1 MTTPPWLNHA
11 WDLLGQFEH
20 SGSQA
25 NPKIAALFADA
36 GHPKITSDETAWC
49 AAFVGA
55 TLKRANVTPSG
66 SLLARSYLTWGEPLA
81 EPLPG
86 AITVLSRS
94 SDPASG
100 HVGFLLAETTSSV
113 ILLGGNQSDGVT
125 VAAFPKSRLLSYR
138 WPHAPV
144 AQTSDIFERAL
155 AHVLKMEGGYTN
167 DPADPGGPTNFG
179 ITLSDYARH
188 VGVDI
193 TPQSRDLLIARL
205 KAIAPSTVHAIY
217 ERDYWLASGCPSL
230 PAPIALFHFDC
241 AVNMGVGT
249 AIRMLQ
255 TALSVTVDG
264 ELGPQ
269 TVQAATRAA
278 PQQILTIYA
287 DARRRRYQLLTGF
300 PRFGRG
306 WLARVDATLAAAL
319 QLSLAPNRP
328 SKGSPTMSTLPTPNS
343 APSLEPKW
351 WGHSLTIW
359 GAVIAG
365 LAAVVPA
372 VGPAIGV
379 EVSSETIIKTGD
391 QVTAISQAVLG
402 LVGTLA
408 AIFGRVR
415 ATQPLMQRDI
425 TVKI

>member
-1 MTTPPWLNHA
+1 
-11 WDLLGQFEH
+11 LLGQFEK

-25 NPKIAALFADA
+25 NPNIAALFADA
-36 GHPKITSDETAWC
+36 GHPSITSDETAWC

-55 TLKRANVTPSG
+55 ALKRAGLTPSG
-66 SLLARSYLTWGEPLA
+66 SLLARSYLAWGQPLA
-81 EPLPG
+81 QPVPG
-86 AITVLSRS
+86 AIAVLSRGP
-94 SDPASG
+94 DPAAG
-100 HVGFLLAETTSSV
+100 HVGFLLAQTSSSI

-125 VAAFPKSRLLSYR
+125 VAAFPKSRLLGLR
-138 WPHAPV
+138 WPLDA
-144 AQTSDIFERAL
+144 AQPADIFERAL

-179 ITLSDYARH
+179 ITLADFARH
-188 VGVDI
+188 VAVPI
-193 TPQSRDLLIARL
+193 TLQSRDLLIARL
-205 KAIAPSTVHAIY
+205 KTIALSTVRTIY
-217 ERDYWLASGCPSL
+217 ERDYWQVSGCPSL
-230 PAPIALFHFDC
+230 PGEIAFFHFDC

-255 TALSVTVDG
+255 TSLGVTVDG
-264 ELGPQ
+264 EIGPE
-269 TVQAATRAA
+269 TVQASLRAD
-278 PQQILTIYA
+278 PRNLLPIYA
-287 DARRRRYQLLTGF
+287 AARRRRYQLLSGF

-306 WLARVDATLAAAL
+306 WLIRVDATLATALAA
-319 QLSLAPNRP
+319 SPTTNP
-328 SKGSPTMSTLPTPNS
+328 TSKGSSPMSTIPNP
-343 APSLEPKW
+343 AAFPSIEPKW

-372 VGPAIGV
+372 IGPAIGV
-379 EVSSETIIKTGD
+379 EVSGETILKTGD

-415 ATQPLMQRDI
+415 ATQPLMQRDL